1 MSLFTVEQRATITG
15 IHAWISLGNHPRLI
29 DVYHMVD
36 IGLMARDMTIGR
48 MVLEG
53 HAPLLNILGPY
64 ILETP

>member
-1 MSLFTVEQRATITG
+1 MSLFTDEQRATLTV

-36 IGLMARDMTIGR
+36 IGLMDRDMTIGR

-53 HAPLLNILGPY
+53 HEPLLNILGPH
-64 ILETP
+64 ILETT